1 VGQPDVQ
8 PWLNVAEITEARVR
22 VCTRPVFV
30 VGSPRSGTTIL
41 AWSLAKHSHFWTS
54 DESQILWDLF
64 EGGRLG
70 RNYQNRDNYDGSW
83 LCKQNIRREEFLG
96 FLGVGLNG
104 LFTSRSE
111 GKRWVDQTPLY
122 VMLAHNLIHMF
133 PGCLFIHILR
143 DGRNVVHS
151 MVNVLTA
158 RFVGREL
165 PDVVK
170 KSHKP
175 AWMSDF
181 RAACSTWRRFV
192 EVALEFQSANPT
204 RCLTVRNE
212 RLLADP
218 VKGFSEILQFIQA
231 PYEDAPANYFR
242 STRLNSSFP
251 HVPGHPTELQ
261 RSERPWLEWSAEQ
274 KTIFWQ
280 EAGATML
287 KCGMA
292 TQEEPS
298 CPQEASANGET

>member
-1 VGQPDVQ
+1 VSQPDVQ
-8 PWLNVAEITEARVR
+8 PWLNATEIAEARVR
-22 VCTRPVFV
+22 ICTRPVFV

-54 DESQILWDLF
+54 DETQILWDLF

-70 RNYQNRDNYDGSW
+70 RNYQNKDNYDGSW

-104 LFTSRSE
+104 LITSRSE
-111 GKRWVDQTPLY
+111 GKRWIDQTPLY

-133 PGCLFIHILR
+133 PGCFFIHILR

-151 MVNVLTA
+151 MVSILTA
-158 RFVGREL
+158 RWVGREL
-165 PDVVK
+165 PDVIK
-170 KSHKP
+170 NSPKP
-175 AWMSDF
+175 AWMTDF

-192 EVALEFQSANPT
+192 EVALQFQAGNPT

-218 VKGFSEILQFIQA
+218 AKGFSEILQFIQA
-231 PYEDAPANYFR
+231 PHEPGPANYFR
-242 STRLNSSFP
+242 STRLGSSFP
-251 HVPGHPTELQ
+251 NVPGRPTELQ
-261 RSERPWLEWSAEQ
+261 RSERPWLEWTEEQ
-274 KTIFWQ
+274 KAIFWE
-280 EAGATML
+280 EAGPTML

-292 TQEEPS
+292 TREELCS
-298 CPQEASANGET
+298 PQEASVDGET